1 MKTLGRVILGAA
13 AGAAATVGVRRFL
26 EDSQPGGKQRWTRTN
41 HRGEPITLLE
51 GPAVAAGIT
60 FGSLLFGATQPRQ
73 RFAQAIASAGAGA
86 FGVYDDLAEDTS
98 VRSKGLKG
106 HLGALAQGQLTTGGL
121 KVIGIG
127 ATAFISALLSAQ
139 SREKA
144 KTFDVVLDTV
154 VIAGSANLMNLL
166 DLRPGRALKA
176 STAAA
181 SLGLLQGNSAGAVIA
196 GSAAVSFPEDLGE
209 RAMLGDGG
217 ANAVG
222 ALLGAS
228 FVQHAPRSAR
238 LACAAGIVGLTLASE
253 KVSFSQVIADN
264 HYLNMIDM
272 WGRRPAHHESE
283 SAN

>member
-1 MKTLGRVILGAA
+1 
-13 AGAAATVGVRRFL
+13 VRRLL
-26 EDSQPGGKQRWTRTN
+26 EDTQPGGRDRWTRTN

-60 FGSLLFGATQPRQ
+60 AGSLLFGAKHPRQ
-73 RFAQAIASAGAGA
+73 RLAQTIASAGAGA

-127 ATAFISALLSAQ
+127 ATAFASALLSAQ
-139 SREKA
+139 SREQAKA
-144 KTFDVVLDTV
+144 FDVLLDTV
-154 VIAGSANLMNLL
+154 VIAGCANLMNLL
-166 DLRPGRALKA
+166 DLRPGRALKV

-181 SLGLLQGNSAGAVIA
+181 TFGLLQGNSAAAVIA

-217 ANAVG
+217 ANAMG

-238 LACAAGIVGLTLASE
+238 LACAVGIVGLTLASE
-253 KVSFSQVIADN
+253 KVSFSQVIANN
-264 HYLNMIDM
+264 HYLNTVDM
-272 WGRRPAHHESE
+272 WGRRPAHVESE
-283 SAN
+283 SAS